1 MTVEDIRNKEEIM
14 DPQSHPLPEIH
25 QWWPRLSARAKQRIE
40 EHDGDDVPDDVREEI
55 EAIVGTRVDPSA
67 RLSDGD
73 RRFIRTQQEMV
84 D

>member
-1 MTVEDIRNKEEIM
+1 MSQPEIPM
-14 DPQSHPLPEIH
+14 LPEIH
-25 QWWPRLSARAKQRIE
+25 QWWPRLSARSKQLLE
-40 EHDGDDVPDDVREEI
+40 DADEGVVPDEVREEI
-55 EAIVGTRVDPSA
+55 ERITGATVDPSA

>member
-1 MTVEDIRNKEEIM
+1 MSNPEV
-14 DPQSHPLPEIH
+14 PVLPEIH
-25 QWWPRLSARAKQRIE
+25 HWWPRLSAHAKQLLE
-40 EHDGDDVPDDVREEI
+40 DAEDGVVVDEVREEI
-55 EAIVGTRVDPSA
+55 ERITGTTVDPSS